1 MTGIVIAGVAHS
13 HVDYATAEL
22 RARQDLSLLGVF
34 DADREAA
41 ARIAEPF
48 GAPVAESLD
57 ALLALGPEIVVCA
70 GVYSERAATVIAA
83 LDSGADVLCDKPLCI
98 TLDELDQIVEA
109 CGRTGRKVALMLE
122 KRTYPETL
130 ALQAALRSGEIG
142 QPVAFSSWA
151 PHKLLRDVRAPWFLD
166 PARYGGILADLLV
179 HDVDIA
185 LQVTGAS
192 RGTVRGWLGPQI
204 DTGFHLQGGATVS
217 FGGESGSPVLSAEVD
232 WLTPAGSE
240 IHGDYRM
247 RVVGTEGTAELYW
260 GRGRC
265 ELTAATQA
273 RHDVALDAGRRPA
286 EDALDA
292 LLAGGERAAEATSDA
307 ILATRIALLAEQ
319 SARSGGIEL
328 TWEHTA

>member
-22 RARQDLSLLGVF
+22 RARPELQLLGVL
-34 DADREAA
+34 DADREGA

-48 GAPVAESLD
+48 GAPVVESLEQ
-57 ALLALGPEIVVCA
+57 LLTLGAEIVVCA
-70 GVYSERAATVIAA
+70 GVYSERATTVTAA
-83 LDSGADVLCDKPLCI
+83 LAAGADVLCDKPLCI
-98 TLDELDQIVEA
+98 TLDELETIA
-109 CGRTGRKVALMLE
+109 AATKTTGRQVALMLE

-142 QPVAFSSWA
+142 QAVAFSSWA

-166 PARYGGILADLLV
+166 PASYGGILADLLV

-185 LQVTGAS
+185 LQVTGAT

-217 FGGESGSPVLSAEVD
+217 FGDENGPVLSAEVD

-247 RVVGTEGTAELYW
+247 RVVGTVGTAELYW

-265 ELTAATQA
+265 ELTTAVKP
-273 RHDVALDAGRRPA
+273 RHDVDLAAGRRPA

-292 LLAGGERAAEATSDA
+292 LLTGGERAADATRDA

-328 TWEHTA
+328 TWEQTA

>member
-13 HVDYATAEL
+13 HVDYATSEL
-22 RARQDLSLLGVF
+22 RARPELSLRGVF
-34 DADREAA
+34 DADREGAE
-41 ARIAEPF
+41 RIATPF
-48 GAPVAESLD
+48 GAPVVDSLD
-57 ALLALGPEIVVCA
+57 ELLALGADIVVCA
-70 GVYSERAATVIAA
+70 GVYNERAATVIAA
-83 LDSGADVLCDKPLCI
+83 LESGADVLCDKPLCI
-98 TLDELDQIVEA
+98 ALDELDAIEA
-109 CGRTGRKVALMLE
+109 AMRRTGRQVALMLE

-130 ALQAALRSGEIG
+130 ALRAALRSGELG
-142 QPVAFSSWA
+142 RLVAFSSWA

-166 PARYGGILADLLV
+166 PATYGGILADLLV

-185 LQVTGAS
+185 LQLTGAT

-204 DTGFHLQGGATVS
+204 DTGFRLQGGATVS
-217 FGGESGSPVLSAEVD
+217 FGDGDGPVLSAEVD

-247 RVVGTEGTAELYW
+247 RVVGTEGTAELFW

-265 ELTAATQA
+265 ELTTAAEA
-273 RHDVALDAGRRPA
+273 RHDVDLDAGRRPA

-292 LLAGGERAAEATSDA
+292 LLTGGEIAAIATADA

-328 TWEHTA
+328 TWEKTA